1 MAAPTA
7 IGINQVSHA
16 TAQSVEVTSQG
27 EVAILVDK
35 AGKFSKAAV
44 YDPKYSFTVSG
55 KGATCPV
62 SVNATGTG
70 KPSAISGGKVI
81 VNSVKN
87 QTNNDDWESWE
98 YSGEGFPSAT

>member
-1 MAAPTA
+1 MAAPTS
-7 IGINQVSHA
+7 IGLTQVTTA

-35 AGKFSKAAV
+35 AGAFSKAAV
-44 YDPKYSFTVSG
+44 YDPKFSFTVSG
-55 KGATCPV
+55 KGASCPV
-62 SVNATGTG
+62 SINAAGTG
-70 KPSAISGGKVI
+70 KPTAVSGKVI
-81 VNSVKN
+81 INSVKN

>member
-7 IGINQVSHA
+7 IGISLISTT

-27 EVAILVDK
+27 EVAILVTKD
-35 AGKFSKAAV
+35 GNFSKAAV
-44 YDPKYSFTVSG
+44 YDPKFTFTVSG
-55 KGATCPV
+55 KGAVCPATI
-62 SVNATGTG
+62 NAAGTG
-70 KPSAISGGKVI
+70 KPNGVTGKVI
-81 VNSVKN
+81 INSIKN

>member
-7 IGINQVSHA
+7 IGITLISTA

-27 EVAILVDK
+27 EVAILVTKD
-35 AGKFSKAAV
+35 GKFSKAAV
-44 YDPKYSFTVSG
+44 YDPKFTFTVSG
-55 KGATCPV
+55 KGGVCPV
-62 SVNATGTG
+62 SINASGTG
-70 KPSAISGGKVI
+70 KPSSVSGKVI
-81 VNSVKN
+81 INSIKN

>member
-7 IGINQVSHA
+7 IGITLISTA

-27 EVAILVDK
+27 EVAILVTKD
-35 AGKFSKAAV
+35 GKFSKAAV
-44 YDPKYSFTVSG
+44 YDPKFTFTVSG
-55 KGATCPV
+55 KGAVCPA
-62 SVNATGTG
+62 SINASGTG
-70 KPSAISGGKVI
+70 KPSGVTGKVI
-81 VNSVKN
+81 INSIKN

>member
-7 IGINQVSHA
+7 IGITQVTHA

-35 AGKFSKAAV
+35 SGNFSKAAV
-44 YDPKYSFTVSG
+44 YDPKFTFTVSG
-55 KGATCPV
+55 KGADCPV
-62 SVNATGTG
+62 SINASGSG
-70 KPSAISGGKVI
+70 KPSAVSGKVI
-81 VNSVKN
+81 INSVKN

-98 YSGEGFPSAT
+98 YSGEGFPGAL

>member
-7 IGINQVSHA
+7 IGITQVSTA

-35 AGKFSKAAV
+35 SGIFSKAAV
-44 YDPKYSFTVSG
+44 YDPKFTFTVSG
-55 KGATCPV
+55 KGAVCPA
-62 SVNATGTG
+62 SINASGTG
-70 KPSAISGGKVI
+70 KPSSVSGKVI
-81 VNSVKN
+81 INSVKN

-98 YSGEGFPSAT
+98 YSGEGFPGAS

>member
-7 IGINQVSHA
+7 IGINLVSTA
-16 TAQSVEVTSQG
+16 TAQSAEVTSQG

-35 AGKFSKAAV
+35 AGNYSKAAV
-44 YDPKYSFTVSG
+44 YDPKFTFSVSG
-55 KGATCPV
+55 KGAACPV
-62 SVNATGTG
+62 SINESGTG
-70 KPSAISGGKVI
+70 KPNGVTGKVI
-81 VNSVKN
+81 INSVKD

>member
-1 MAAPTA
+1 MAAPTQ

-27 EVAILVDK
+27 EVAILVAKD
-35 AGKFSKAAV
+35 GKFSKAAV
-44 YDPKYSFTVSG
+44 FDPKFSFTVSG
-55 KGATCPV
+55 KGAVCPV
-62 SVNATGTG
+62 AINATGAG
-70 KPSAISGGKVI
+70 KPSAVTGKVI
-81 VNSVKN
+81 INSIKN

>member
-7 IGINQVSHA
+7 IGITLISTA

-27 EVAILVDK
+27 EVAILITKD
-35 AGKFSKAAV
+35 GKFSKAAV
-44 YDPKYSFTVSG
+44 YDPKFTFTVSG
-55 KGATCPV
+55 KGAVCPV
-62 SVNATGTG
+62 LINAGGTG
-70 KPSAISGGKVI
+70 KPSGVTGKVI
-81 VNSVKN
+81 INSIKN

>member
-7 IGINQVSHA
+7 IGILQVSHS

-35 AGKFSKAAV
+35 SGIFSKAAV
-44 YDPKYSFTVSG
+44 YDPKFTFTVSG
-55 KGATCPV
+55 KGASCPV
-62 SVNATGTG
+62 AINPGGSG
-70 KPSAISGGKVI
+70 KPSSVSGKVI
-81 VNSVKN
+81 INSVKN

-98 YSGEGFPSAT
+98 YSGEGFPGAS

>member
-7 IGINQVSHA
+7 IGITLVTEA
-16 TAQSVEVTSQG
+16 TAQSAEVTSQG

-35 AGKFSKAAV
+35 AGLFSKASV
-44 YDPKYSFTVSG
+44 FDPKFTFTVSG
-55 KGATCPV
+55 KGAVCPATI
-62 SVNATGTG
+62 NAAGTG
-70 KPSAISGGKVI
+70 KPSGVTGKVI
-81 VNSVKN
+81 INSVKN

>member
-1 MAAPTA
+1 MAAPTK
-7 IGINQVSHA
+7 IGIDQVTFA

-35 AGKFSKAAV
+35 AGAYKDAAV
-44 YDPKYSFTVSG
+44 FDPKFTFTVSG
-55 KGATCPV
+55 KGAVCPA
-62 SVNATGTG
+62 SINASGTG
-70 KPSAISGGKVI
+70 KPSAVTGKVI
-81 VNSVKN
+81 INSVKN

>member
-7 IGINQVSHA
+7 IGITLISTT

-27 EVAILVDK
+27 EVAILVTKD
-35 AGKFSKAAV
+35 GKFSKAAV
-44 YDPKYSFTVSG
+44 YDPKFTFTVSG
-55 KGATCPV
+55 KGAVCPATI
-62 SVNATGTG
+62 NATGTG
-70 KPSAISGGKVI
+70 KPNGVTGKVI
-81 VNSVKN
+81 INSIKN

>member
-7 IGINQVSHA
+7 IGITLVTEA
-16 TAQSVEVTSQG
+16 TAQSAEVTSQG

-35 AGKFSKAAV
+35 AGLYSKAAV
-44 YDPKYSFTVSG
+44 FDPKFTFTVSG
-55 KGATCPV
+55 KGAVCPATI
-62 SVNATGTG
+62 NASGTG
-70 KPSAISGGKVI
+70 KPSSVTGKVI
-81 VNSVKN
+81 INSAKN

>member
-7 IGINQVSHA
+7 IGITLISTA

-27 EVAILVDK
+27 EVAILVTKD
-35 AGKFSKAAV
+35 GKFSKAAV
-44 YDPKYSFTVSG
+44 YDPKFSFTVSG
-55 KGATCPV
+55 KGAPCPV
-62 SVNATGTG
+62 SINANGTG
-70 KPSAISGGKVI
+70 KPTGVTGKVI
-81 VNSVKN
+81 INSIKN

>member
-7 IGINQVSHA
+7 IGITQVSTT

-35 AGKFSKAAV
+35 SGNFSKAAV
-44 YDPKYSFTVSG
+44 YDPKFTFTVSG
-55 KGATCPV
+55 KGDSCPV
-62 SVNATGTG
+62 SINASGTG
-70 KPSAISGGKVI
+70 KPSAVSGKVI
-81 VNSVKN
+81 INSVKN